1 MDFRYRP
8 GWLPPGAQNW
18 LMVTTWPWLFS
29 DVPAASTGRFG
40 EGGSGI
46 LRGLWALG
54 GLWRKAGAAALVH
67 VLRGHKGGDKFTR
80 VEIVMI
86 LTAKS
91 HPLEPLK
98 LEKFGLHLCS
108 VFKNQQVNLNCLALV
123 YLRSDI
129 SQSTVAFSYRE
140 QFYFNHS
147 WQFSRTY
154 YLCLF
159 FNRIVAEMLSAHWW
173 LRTII
178 LNVNFKDVVFFLLF
192 FYSLCYFIITS
203 LHLFI

>member
-1 MDFRYRP
+1 MYLLLPLEGLGRGKWYFKGTVSSRRP
-8 GWLPPGAQNW
+8 LEKGWCCCSCSCAERTRN
-18 LMVTTWPWLFS
+18 
-29 DVPAASTGRFG
+29 
-40 EGGSGI
+40 
-46 LRGLWALG
+46 
-54 GLWRKAGAAALVH
+54 KN
-67 VLRGHKGGDKFTR
+67 KFTG

-123 YLRSDI
+123 YLGSDI

-147 WQFSRTY
+147 WQFLRTY

-178 LNVNFKDVVFFLLF
+178 LNVNFKYVVFFLLF
-192 FYSLCYFIITS
+192 FYSLYVI
-203 LHLFI
+203 L

>member
-1 MDFRYRP
+1 MTSSWSTELANGDHLAVAVFRCTCCFHWKVWGGGKWYFKGTVSSWRP
-8 GWLPPGAQNW
+8 LEK
-18 LMVTTWPWLFS
+18 
-29 DVPAASTGRFG
+29 GRCCCSCSCA
-40 EGGSGI
+40 E
-46 LRGLWALG
+46 RT
-54 GLWRKAGAAALVH
+54 RNKN
-67 VLRGHKGGDKFTR
+67 KFTR

-192 FYSLCYFIITS
+192 FCSLYVI
-203 LHLFI
+203 L